1 MAKSVTKWGEEMLIG
16 EFNHNLDAKGRLTIP
31 SKFREDLGETFM
43 ITKGLDGCLIG
54 YNMEEWNKFS
64 EKINALPSGKPE
76 ARAMSRFFFSGA
88 SDVEL
93 DKQGRILIPPSLRA
107 HANLTKEVYIT
118 GASSRIEI
126 WDAEAWEKASN
137 PTDKSIEEIAQ
148 EFGELGLF

>member
-1 MAKSVTKWGEEMLIG
+1 MVKMLIG
-16 EFNHNLDAKGRLTIP
+16 EFNHNLDEKGRLTIP
-31 SKFREDLGETFM
+31 SKFRDDLGETFM

-54 YNMEEWNKFS
+54 YNMEEWTKFS

-88 SDVEL
+88 SDVQL
-93 DKQGRILIPPSLRA
+93 DKQGRILIPPSLREHA
-107 HANLTKEVYIT
+107 HLSKEVYIT

-126 WDAEAWEKASN
+126 WDADAWKKYSN
-137 PTDKSIEEIAQ
+137 PTDKSIEDIAA